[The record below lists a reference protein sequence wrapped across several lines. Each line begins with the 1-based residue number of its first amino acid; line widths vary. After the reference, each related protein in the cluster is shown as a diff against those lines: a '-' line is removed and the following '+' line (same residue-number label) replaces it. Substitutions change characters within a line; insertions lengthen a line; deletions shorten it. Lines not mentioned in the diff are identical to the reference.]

1 MTSIFH
7 HNIILILRNLM
18 SKNCDLQAS
27 PSFENP
33 IQLEHRRRDFSM
45 IFIHETFR
53 LSMVRSIT
61 LKFIYARSS
70 SRILNPSSSPHSQL
84 HHSSWKVP
92 LHPTD
97 SLKTSPFQILLSINS
112 RFQILRNS
120 TQKTSPF
127 PFCKFQIP
135 DSSKFY
141 PENISISFITL
152 TEFQILD
159 SSKFYPG
166 KSPFPIFLPANSRF
180 RIPQNSSTPGKNS
193 SL

>member
-61 LKFIYARSS
+61 LKFIRTFISAHLKSIKFTPLPTSS
-70 SRILNPSSSPHSQL
+70 LLLESTTSSYRFL
-84 HHSSWKVP
+84 G
-92 LHPTD
+92 
-97 SLKTSPFQILLSINS
+97 KTSPFKIFLSMNS

-127 PFCKFQIP
+127 P
-135 DSSKFY
+135 Y
-141 PENISISFITL
+141 L
-152 TEFQILD
+152 
-159 SSKFYPG
+159 
-166 KSPFPIFLPANSRF
+166 FL
-180 RIPQNSSTPGKNS
+180 
-193 SL
+193 